1 MKVIHAEKL
10 FISLE
15 FTYPHLLFQHN
26 YSAVHTGV
34 LIRMTCPTPPPQKL
48 NSYLIQWCFQKIMQV
63 FTWDGFECNC
73 DLMIFSSF
81 FFLVFSLVSSC
92 L

>member
-34 LIRMTCPTPPPQKL
+34 LIRMTCPTPPPQKIKL
-48 NSYLIQWCFQKIMQV
+48 LFNTVVLPENNA
-63 FTWDGFECNC
+63 GFH
-73 DLMIFSSF
+73 MGW
-81 FFLVFSLVSSC
+81 V
-92 L
+92 